1 MNIYNNV
8 SEFDASIPTVVTIG
22 TFDGVHLGHRKI
34 IQRLIGS
41 AQKENLQTA
50 LLTFYPHPRM
60 VLQQS
65 SDLKLINTIEER
77 KLILKET
84 GLEHL
89 IVHPFTL
96 EFSRLTARA
105 YVEEIL
111 VKGLNAKKIVIG
123 YDHHFGRNRTAD
135 INDLKA
141 FGEEFNFEVDEISK
155 QDIEDVAVS
164 STKIRRSLQAGD
176 LEKANEYLA
185 RPFFLSGEIIKGK
198 GLGRNMG
205 YPTANL
211 KIEESYKLIPKE
223 GVYVVASVIEGDKYF
238 GMMNIGTNPTVG
250 GQKQSIE
257 TYFFGLDM
265 DLYGK
270 HLHIQVLKRIRSEVK
285 FDGLEAL
292 IKAMKADEVFAKN
305 YIKLLNQNE

>member
-1 MNIYNNV
+1 MKIYNNV

-34 IQRLIGS
+34 IQRLVDS
-41 AQKENLQTA
+41 AKKENLQTA

-65 SDLKLINTIEER
+65 ADLKLINTIDER
-77 KLILKET
+77 KFILEET

-89 IVHPFTL
+89 IVHPFTI
-96 EFSRLTARA
+96 EFSRLTARE

-123 YDHHFGRNRTAD
+123 YDHHFGRNRTANLD
-135 INDLKA
+135 DLKA
-141 FGEEFNFEVDEISK
+141 FGKEFGFEVDEISK

-164 STKIRRSLQAGD
+164 STKIRRALEEGD
-176 LEKANEYLA
+176 LEKANEYLT
-185 RPFFLSGEIIKGK
+185 RPFFLSGDIIKGK

-223 GVYVVASVIEGDKYF
+223 GVYVVASVIDGDKRF

-250 GQKQSIE
+250 GQERSIE
-257 TYFFGLDM
+257 TYFFDLDM

-270 HLHIQVLKRIRSEVK
+270 HLHIQLLKRIRSEVK
-285 FDGLEAL
+285 FDGLKAL
-292 IKAMKADEVFAKN
+292 IRAMKADEVFAKN
-305 YIKLLNQNE
+305 YIKLTNE

>member
-1 MNIYNNV
+1 MNIYTNV
-8 SEFDASIPTVVTIG
+8 SEFDPSIPTVVTIG

-34 IQRLIGS
+34 IQRLIDS
-41 AQKENLQTA
+41 AQKQSLQTA

-65 SDLKLINTIEER
+65 DDLKLINTIDER
-77 KLILKET
+77 QLILKDT

-89 IVHPFTL
+89 IIHPFTL

-105 YVEEIL
+105 YVEDIL

-164 STKIRRSLQAGD
+164 STKIRKSLENGN
-176 LEKANEYLA
+176 LEKANEFLS
-185 RPFFLSGEIIKGK
+185 RPFFISGEIVKGK
-198 GLGRNMG
+198 RLGRQMG

-211 KIEESYKLIPKE
+211 KISESYKLIPRE
-223 GVYVVASVIEGDKYF
+223 GVYVVVSEIEGQRYY

-250 GQKQSIE
+250 GQDQSIE
-257 TYFFGLDM
+257 TYFFDLDKN
-265 DLYGK
+265 LYGM
-270 HLHIQVLKRIRSEVK
+270 HLQIQLLKRIRSEMK
-285 FDGLEAL
+285 FDNLDAL
-292 IKAMKADEVFAKN
+292 IKAMKADEVFAQDFIKN
-305 YIKLLNQNE
+305 YHE

>member
-8 SEFDASIPTVVTIG
+8 SEFDPNIPTVVTIG

-34 IQRLIGS
+34 IQRLIDS
-41 AQKENLQTA
+41 AKKQSLQTA
-50 LLTFYPHPRM
+50 LLTFYPHPRI

-65 SDLKLINTIEER
+65 DDLKLINTIDER
-77 KLILKET
+77 QLILKDT

-89 IVHPFTL
+89 IIHPFTL

-105 YVEEIL
+105 YVEDIL

-164 STKIRRSLQAGD
+164 STKIRKSLENGD
-176 LEKANEYLA
+176 LEKANEFLSK
-185 RPFFLSGEIIKGK
+185 PFFISGEIVKGK
-198 GLGRNMG
+198 RLGRQMG

-211 KIEESYKLIPKE
+211 KISDSYKLVPRE
-223 GVYVVASVIEGDKYF
+223 GVYVVVSEIEGQRYY

-250 GQKQSIE
+250 GQDQSIE
-257 TYFFGLDM
+257 TYFFDLDKN
-265 DLYGK
+265 LYEM
-270 HLHIQVLKRIRSEVK
+270 HLQIQLLKRIRSEMK
-285 FDGLEAL
+285 FKNLDAL
-292 IKAMKADEVFAKN
+292 IKAMKADEVFAQDFIKN
-305 YIKLLNQNE
+305 YHE

>member
-1 MNIYNNV
+1 MKIYNNV
-8 SEFDASIPTVVTIG
+8 SEFDTATPTVVTIG
-22 TFDGVHLGHRKI
+22 TFDGIHLGHRKI
-34 IQRLIGS
+34 IKRLIDS
-41 AQKENLQTA
+41 AKKDKLETA

-65 SDLKLINTIEER
+65 SDLKLINTIAER
-77 KLILKET
+77 KMILKET

-96 EFSRLTARA
+96 EFSRLTARE
-105 YVEEIL
+105 YVEDIL

-141 FGEEFNFEVDEISK
+141 YGEEFGFEVDEISK

-164 STKIRRSLQAGD
+164 STKIRSALEEGV
-176 LEKANEYLA
+176 LEKANEYLTQ
-185 RPFFLSGEIIKGK
+185 PFFLSGEVVKGK
-198 GLGRNMG
+198 GLGKNMG

-211 KIEESYKLIPKE
+211 KVEESYKLIPRE
-223 GVYVVASVIEGDKYF
+223 GVYVAASVIDGEKRF

-257 TYFFGLDM
+257 TYFFDLDKN
-265 DLYGK
+265 LYGMQ
-270 HLHIQVLKRIRSEVK
+270 LQIQLLKRIRSEVK

-292 IKAMKADEVFAKN
+292 IKAMKADEIFARN
-305 YIKLLNQNE
+305 YIKILQNE

>member
-8 SEFDASIPTVVTIG
+8 SEFDPSIPTVVTIG

-34 IQRLIGS
+34 IQRLIDS
-41 AQKENLQTA
+41 AKKQSLQTA

-65 SDLKLINTIEER
+65 DDLKLINTIDER
-77 KLILKET
+77 KHILKET

-89 IVHPFTL
+89 IIHPFTL

-105 YVEEIL
+105 YVEDIL

-164 STKIRRSLQAGD
+164 STKIRKSLENGD
-176 LEKANEYLA
+176 LEKANEFLSK
-185 RPFFLSGEIIKGK
+185 PFFISGEIVKGK
-198 GLGRNMG
+198 RLGRQMG

-211 KIEESYKLIPKE
+211 KISDSYKLVPRE
-223 GVYVVASVIEGDKYF
+223 GVYVVVSEIGGQRYY

-250 GQKQSIE
+250 GQDQSIE
-257 TYFFGLDM
+257 TYFFDLDKN
-265 DLYGK
+265 LYEM
-270 HLHIQVLKRIRSEVK
+270 HLQIQLLKRIRSEMK
-285 FDGLEAL
+285 FENLDAL
-292 IKAMKADEVFAKN
+292 IKAMKADEAFAQDFIKN
-305 YIKLLNQNE
+305 YHE

>member
-1 MNIYNNV
+1 MKIYNSV
-8 SEFDASIPTVVTIG
+8 SEFDSTIPTVVTIG

-34 IQRLIGS
+34 IQRLVDT
-41 AQKENLQTA
+41 ADQELLQTA

-77 KLILKET
+77 KLILEET

-96 EFSRLTARA
+96 EFSRLTARE

-135 INDLKA
+135 IEDLKA
-141 FGEEFNFEVDEISK
+141 FGKEFNFEVHEISK

-164 STKIRRSLQAGD
+164 STKIRRSLEEGD
-176 LEKANEYLA
+176 LEKANEYLS
-185 RPFFLSGEIIKGK
+185 RPFFLSGDIIKGK

-223 GVYVVASVIEGDKYF
+223 GVYVVASVIDGDKYF

-250 GQKQSIE
+250 GQERSIE
-257 TYFFGLDM
+257 TFFFDMDM

-270 HLHIQVLKRIRSEVK
+270 HLHIQLLKRIRSEVK

-292 IKAMKADEVFAKN
+292 IKAMKADEVFARN
-305 YIKLLNQNE
+305 YIKSSNPDE

>member
-8 SEFDASIPTVVTIG
+8 SEFDPSIPTVVTIG

-34 IQRLIGS
+34 IQRLIDS
-41 AQKENLQTA
+41 AKKQSLQTA

-65 SDLKLINTIEER
+65 DDLKLINTIDER
-77 KLILKET
+77 KHILKET

-89 IVHPFTL
+89 IIHPFTL

-105 YVEEIL
+105 YVEDIL

-164 STKIRRSLQAGD
+164 STKIRKSLENGN
-176 LEKANEYLA
+176 LEKANEFLS
-185 RPFFLSGEIIKGK
+185 RPFFISGEIVKGK
-198 GLGRNMG
+198 RLGRQMG

-211 KIEESYKLIPKE
+211 KISESYKLIPRE
-223 GVYVVASVIEGDKYF
+223 GVYVVVSEIGGQRYY

-250 GQKQSIE
+250 GQNQSIE
-257 TYFFGLDM
+257 TYFFDLDKN
-265 DLYGK
+265 LYEM
-270 HLHIQVLKRIRSEVK
+270 HLQIQLLKRIRSEMK
-285 FDGLEAL
+285 FENLDAL
-292 IKAMKADEVFAKN
+292 IKAMKADEAFAQDFIKN
-305 YIKLLNQNE
+305 YHE

>member
-1 MNIYNNV
+1 MKIYNNV

-34 IQRLIGS
+34 IQRLVDS
-41 AQKENLQTA
+41 AKKENLQTA

-65 SDLKLINTIEER
+65 SDLKLINTIDER
-77 KLILKET
+77 KFILEET

-89 IVHPFTL
+89 IVHPFTI
-96 EFSRLTARA
+96 EFSRLTARE

-123 YDHHFGRNRTAD
+123 YDHHFGRNRTANLD
-135 INDLKA
+135 DLKA
-141 FGEEFNFEVDEISK
+141 FGKEFGFEVDEISK

-164 STKIRRSLQAGD
+164 STKIRRALEEGD
-176 LEKANEYLA
+176 LEKANEYLT
-185 RPFFLSGEIIKGK
+185 RPFFLSGDIIKGK

-223 GVYVVASVIEGDKYF
+223 GVYVVASVIDGDKRF

-250 GQKQSIE
+250 GQERSIE
-257 TYFFGLDM
+257 TYFFDLDM

-270 HLHIQVLKRIRSEVK
+270 HLHIQLLKRIRSEVK
-285 FDGLEAL
+285 FDGLKAL
-292 IKAMKADEVFAKN
+292 IRAMKADEVFAKN
-305 YIKLLNQNE
+305 YIKLTNE

>member
-8 SEFDASIPTVVTIG
+8 SEFDPSIPTVVTIG

-34 IQRLIGS
+34 IQRLIDS
-41 AQKENLQTA
+41 AKKQSLQTA

-65 SDLKLINTIEER
+65 DDLKLINTIDER
-77 KLILKET
+77 KHILKET

-89 IVHPFTL
+89 IIHPFTL

-105 YVEEIL
+105 YVEDIL

-164 STKIRRSLQAGD
+164 STKIRKSLENGD
-176 LEKANEYLA
+176 LEKANEFLSK
-185 RPFFLSGEIIKGK
+185 PFFISGEIVKGK
-198 GLGRNMG
+198 RLGRQMG

-211 KIEESYKLIPKE
+211 KISDSYKLVPRE
-223 GVYVVASVIEGDKYF
+223 GVYVVVSEIDGQRYY

-250 GQKQSIE
+250 GQDQSIE
-257 TYFFGLDM
+257 TYFFDLDKN
-265 DLYGK
+265 LYEM
-270 HLHIQVLKRIRSEVK
+270 HLQIQLLKRIRSEMK
-285 FDGLEAL
+285 FENLDAL
-292 IKAMKADEVFAKN
+292 IKAMKADEAFAQDFIKN
-305 YIKLLNQNE
+305 YHE

>member
-1 MNIYNNV
+1 MKIYNSV
-8 SEFDASIPTVVTIG
+8 SEFDSTIPTVVTIG

-34 IQRLIGS
+34 IQRLVDT
-41 AQKENLQTA
+41 ADQELLQTA

-77 KLILKET
+77 KLILEET

-96 EFSRLTARA
+96 EFSRLTARE

-135 INDLKA
+135 IEDLKA
-141 FGEEFNFEVDEISK
+141 FGKEFNFEVDEISK

-164 STKIRRSLQAGD
+164 STKIRRSLEEGD
-176 LEKANEYLA
+176 LEKANEYLS
-185 RPFFLSGEIIKGK
+185 RPFFLSGDIIKGK
-198 GLGRNMG
+198 GLGKNMG

-223 GVYVVASVIEGDKYF
+223 GVYVVASVIDSDKYF

-250 GQKQSIE
+250 GQERSIE
-257 TYFFGLDM
+257 TFFFDLDM
-265 DLYGK
+265 NLYGK
-270 HLHIQVLKRIRSEVK
+270 HLHIQLLKRIRSEVK

-292 IKAMKADEVFAKN
+292 IQAMQADEVFAKN
-305 YIKLLNQNE
+305 YIKLSTPDE

>member
-1 MNIYNNV
+1 MKIYNNV

-34 IQRLIGS
+34 IKRLIDS
-41 AQKENLQTA
+41 AKKENLETA

-65 SDLKLINTIEER
+65 SDLKLINTIAER
-77 KLILKET
+77 KMILKET

-96 EFSRLTARA
+96 EFSRLTARS
-105 YVEEIL
+105 YVEDIL

-135 INDLKA
+135 INDLKT
-141 FGEEFNFEVDEISK
+141 FGEEFGFEVDEISK

-164 STKIRRSLQAGD
+164 STKIRTALEEGD
-176 LEKANEYLA
+176 LEKANEYLTQ
-185 RPFFLSGEIIKGK
+185 PFFLSGEIIRGK

-211 KIEESYKLIPKE
+211 KIEETYKLIPKE
-223 GVYVVASVIEGDKYF
+223 GVYVAAAVIDGDKHF

-250 GQKQSIE
+250 GQQQSIE
-257 TYFFGLDM
+257 TYFFDLDR

-270 HLHIQVLKRIRSEVK
+270 QLQIQVLKRIRSEVK

-292 IKAMKADEVFAKN
+292 IKAMKADEIFARN
-305 YIKLLNQNE
+305 YIKILQNE

>member
-1 MNIYNNV
+1 MKIYNKV
-8 SEFDASIPTVVTIG
+8 SEFDSSIPTVVTIG
-22 TFDGVHLGHRKI
+22 TFDGIHLGHRKI
-34 IQRLIGS
+34 IQRLVDT
-41 AQKENLQTA
+41 AKKENLQTA

-65 SDLKLINTIEER
+65 TDLKLINTIDER

-96 EFSRLTARA
+96 EFSRLTARE
-105 YVEEIL
+105 YVEDIL

-135 INDLKA
+135 IEDLKA
-141 FGEEFNFEVDEISK
+141 FGKEFGFEVDEISK

-164 STKIRRSLQAGD
+164 STKIRRSLEEGD
-176 LEKANEYLA
+176 LEKANEYLTQ
-185 RPFFLSGEIIKGK
+185 PFFLSGEVIRGK

-211 KIEESYKLIPKE
+211 KVPESYKLIPKE
-223 GVYVVASVIEGDKYF
+223 GVYVVASLIDGDKRF

-257 TYFFGLDM
+257 TYFFDLDK

-270 HLHIQVLKRIRSEVK
+270 HLHIQLLKRIRSEVK
-285 FDGLEAL
+285 FEGLEAL
-292 IKAMKADEVFAKN
+292 IKAMKADEIFAKN
-305 YIKLLNQNE
+305 YIKIIDNE